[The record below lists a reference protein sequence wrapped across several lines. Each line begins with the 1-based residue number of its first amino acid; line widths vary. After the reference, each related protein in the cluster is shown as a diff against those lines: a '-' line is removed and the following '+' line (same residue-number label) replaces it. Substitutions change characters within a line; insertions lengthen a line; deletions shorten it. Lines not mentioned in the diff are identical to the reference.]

1 MSACQKSLG
10 VSQPAPTASMPTATT
25 GRAAERVES
34 ADRPDLRWIEPLLSR
49 PDYIKSLNETSSE
62 SMESL
67 DNSDVSGRRWY
78 GTTQAARKN
87 KGETFQDEAIREASE
102 AVIEPLQCHES
113 PGEPTA
119 GQAGQS
125 LKHRKQKLLT
135 TLRPNS
141 NGT

>member
-1 MSACQKSLG
+1 MSSCWESIRA
-10 VSQPAPTASMPTATT
+10 SQLAPTASIPTVTT

-34 ADRPDLRWIEPLLSR
+34 ADRPDIKWVGPLLSR
-49 PDYIKSLNETSSE
+49 PDYIKQLNEVRSE
-62 SMESL
+62 SMDSL

-102 AVIEPLQCHES
+102 AANEPSQCHQS

-119 GQAGQS
+119 RKSGQS
-125 LKHRKQKLLT
+125 LKHRKQKLL
-135 TLRPNS
+135 P
-141 NGT
+141 

>member
-1 MSACQKSLG
+1 MSSCWESLG
-10 VSQPAPTASMPTATT
+10 ASQLAHTASISTATT
-25 GRAAERVES
+25 GRAAERVEP
-34 ADRPDLRWIEPLLSR
+34 ADRPGLRWVDPSLSQQ
-49 PDYIKSLNETSSE
+49 DYIKQLNKAIPE

-87 KGETFQDEAIREASE
+87 NGETFQDKAIQGTRSCQRAIAVPRIARRAYFKEIRAIIEAPQAE
-102 AVIEPLQCHES
+102 AV
-113 PGEPTA
+113 
-119 GQAGQS
+119 
-125 LKHRKQKLLT
+125 